1 MSSGIT
7 ELRQKYID
15 AGRPK
20 VNEIFNPELMAA
32 SYLDWA
38 NGDINK
44 ALNALEI
51 LLGGEKPDLTPF
63 PGSFEALQILTDIR
77 LKMLPL

>member
-1 MSSGIT
+1 MSLSVI
-7 ELRQKYID
+7 ELRQRYID
-15 AGRPK
+15 AGSPK
-20 VNEIFNPELMAA
+20 TQNIYDPKLMAG

-38 NGDINK
+38 NGDIDK
-44 ALNALEI
+44 ALDALEI

-63 PGSFEALQILTDIR
+63 PGSFEALQILTDIK